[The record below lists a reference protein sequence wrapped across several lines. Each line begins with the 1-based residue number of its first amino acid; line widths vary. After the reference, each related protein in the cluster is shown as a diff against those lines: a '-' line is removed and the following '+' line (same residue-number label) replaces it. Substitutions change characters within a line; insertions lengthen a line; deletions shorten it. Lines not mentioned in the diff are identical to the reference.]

1 MSVTDKYKLVPYNG
15 NNLPCDNC
23 PIEDICDA
31 YNQYVVYNEIA
42 GDNDLLNICLQCVSD
57 KETYMIPTLKDDDGQ
72 TTSEDSDS

>member
-1 MSVTDKYKLVPYNG
+1 MRTLRCAKVAVNG
-15 NNLPCDNC
+15 PNFRLSKRLGS
-23 PIEDICDA
+23 EFSL

-57 KETYMIPTLKDDDGQ
+57 KETYMIPTLKDDDEQ